1 MRGQNEL
8 DKRFGIRIGRWCQ
21 RAATGVKNWSSEL
34 DTSVAKPETINR
46 YFGKGCACGEG
57 DRRENGRK
65 AEYVGLVGLHLFLTP
80 LCRFEIFLIKI
91 SKQYT
96 CDKIRTQQ

>member
-1 MRGQNEL
+1 MLFLWLHPLHWAVERLAG
-8 DKRFGIRIGRWCQ
+8 
-21 RAATGVKNWSSEL
+21 AV
-34 DTSVAKPETINR
+34 
-46 YFGKGCACGEG
+46 CGEG

-91 SKQYT
+91 SRFKVYVGEKGKLREREK
-96 CDKIRTQQ
+96 KIKEISQVSK